1 MIIELDYNP
10 SKSKSKNH
18 FFVSVK
24 ISKKVWISFDNT
36 IKGHR
41 IMKQVIKEIKPQPKN
56 KKTDGKWQ
64 VLIIK
69 NRKLIRKYKAKW
81 IDMDKLD
88 WVNNEIWET
97 TLVKPITQK
106 LADKILYY
114 SRLISDNYKKLDEYK
129 KELKNFENL
138 LKIEVK
144 KYKD

>member
-1 MIIELDYNP
+1 MIIELDPNP
-10 SKSKSKNH
+10 SKSKNKNH

-24 ISKKVWISFDNT
+24 ISKKTWLSFDNT
-36 IKGHR
+36 TKGHR
-41 IMKQVIKEIKPQPKN
+41 IMKQVLKEIKPQPKN
-56 KKTDGKWQ
+56 KKIDGKWE

-69 NRKLIRKYKAKW
+69 NRKLIGQYKVKW